1 MHLSEPK
8 MRVIFFSL
16 LVVISHACNVSH
28 EQAFTCLLRNKCLS
42 KIQIHRKTK
51 MKSRLKSTYILA
63 NEGAKYENLF
73 KDCDSNNDG
82 CLEMSEIMSRPSCK
96 RSCRWLE
103 TIAELAC

>member
-1 MHLSEPK
+1 
-8 MRVIFFSL
+8 MRVIFFCL
-16 LVVISHACNVSH
+16 LFGISHACTVSH
-28 EQAFTCLLRNKCLS
+28 EQAFKCLLKDKCLT

-63 NEGAKYENLF
+63 NEGKKYEKLF
-73 KDCDSNNDG
+73 QDCDGNHDG
-82 CLEMSEIMSRPSCK
+82 CLEMTEIMSSPSCK